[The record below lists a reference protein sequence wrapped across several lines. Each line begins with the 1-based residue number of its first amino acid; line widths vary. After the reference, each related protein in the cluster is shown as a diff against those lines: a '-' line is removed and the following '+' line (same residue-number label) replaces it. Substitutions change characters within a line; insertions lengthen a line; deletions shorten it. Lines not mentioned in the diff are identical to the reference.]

1 MREARGLPEIMPS
14 LLRSSLKKEMAKGN
28 SVFGVCIMPKP
39 QFSCLAAAEHSVAQT
54 YFPLYKSMLT
64 SPVTDLSLICLEMV
78 LFGYFPNDCVEAE
91 WLLAPWILLHV
102 ILEDKSEICF
112 SPVLRSL
119 LRDPWLFQDH

>member
-39 QFSCLAAAEHSVAQT
+39 QFSCLAPAEHSVAQT

-64 SPVTDLSLICLEMV
+64 SPSHRLVLNMFGNGFVLLLS
-78 LFGYFPNDCVEAE
+78 
-91 WLLAPWILLHV
+91 
-102 ILEDKSEICF
+102 
-112 SPVLRSL
+112 
-119 LRDPWLFQDH
+119 